1 MPIIATYNQDQPT
14 EMEKKLLMSLV
25 FTSDMDDERKE
36 EMIQRIA
43 NCTDYKCFMEL
54 EGQLES
60 RQQTINNIPNP
71 SQADI
76 KRHILNI
83 VR

>member
-14 EMEKKLLMSLV
+14 ETERRLLMSLV
-25 FTSDMDDERKE
+25 FTSDMDEDGKD

-43 NCTDYKCFMEL
+43 NCTDYKNFMEL

-76 KRHILNI
+76 NRHILKI